1 MYLFNGVGIG
11 SVSWVVFVRNLLLDD
26 QNFKKIGDFE
36 MGEDQISSGESF
48 FLFYQS
54 NLMPHFVPVSPD
66 TTDNFIRLFEHFSVN
81 LYDIR
86 FFLYVPDIWMNTL
99 LNLFRVNF

>member
-1 MYLFNGVGIG
+1 
-11 SVSWVVFVRNLLLDD
+11 
-26 QNFKKIGDFE
+26 

-99 LNLFRVNF
+99 LNLFRVNL

>member
-1 MYLFNGVGIG
+1 MMKI
-11 SVSWVVFVRNLLLDD
+11 S
-26 QNFKKIGDFE
+26 KKSGDFE

>member
-1 MYLFNGVGIG
+1 
-11 SVSWVVFVRNLLLDD
+11 
-26 QNFKKIGDFE
+26 

-86 FFLYVPDIWMNTL
+86 LFLYVPDIWMNTL

>member
-1 MYLFNGVGIG
+1 MIKI
-11 SVSWVVFVRNLLLDD
+11 S
-26 QNFKKIGDFE
+26 KKSGDFE

-86 FFLYVPDIWMNTL
+86 LLLYVPDIWMNTL

>member
-11 SVSWVVFVRNLLLDD
+11 SVSWIVFVRNLLLDD
-26 QNFKKIGDFE
+26 QNFKKSGDFE

-99 LNLFRVNF
+99 LNLFRVNL

>member
-1 MYLFNGVGIG
+1 MIKI
-11 SVSWVVFVRNLLLDD
+11 S
-26 QNFKKIGDFE
+26 KKIGDFE

>member
-1 MYLFNGVGIG
+1 MVWVLGRCRGSYLFVIYYWMIKI
-11 SVSWVVFVRNLLLDD
+11 S
-26 QNFKKIGDFE
+26 KKSGDFE
-36 MGEDQISSGESF
+36 MREDQISSGESF

-54 NLMPHFVPVSPD
+54 NLMPDFVPVSPD

-99 LNLFRVNF
+99 LNLFRVNL

>member
-1 MYLFNGVGIG
+1 
-11 SVSWVVFVRNLLLDD
+11 
-26 QNFKKIGDFE
+26 

-86 FFLYVPDIWMNTL
+86 LLLYVPDIWMNTL

>member
-1 MYLFNGVGIG
+1 
-11 SVSWVVFVRNLLLDD
+11 
-26 QNFKKIGDFE
+26 

-99 LNLFRVNF
+99 LNLFRVNFWIFSMFGFL

>member
-1 MYLFNGVGIG
+1 MMKI
-11 SVSWVVFVRNLLLDD
+11 S
-26 QNFKKIGDFE
+26 KKSGDFE

-86 FFLYVPDIWMNTL
+86 LFLYVPDIWMNTL

>member
-1 MYLFNGVGIG
+1 
-11 SVSWVVFVRNLLLDD
+11 
-26 QNFKKIGDFE
+26 

-81 LYDIR
+81 LYDTR

>member
-1 MYLFNGVGIG
+1 MIKI
-11 SVSWVVFVRNLLLDD
+11 S
-26 QNFKKIGDFE
+26 KKSGDFE

>member
-1 MYLFNGVGIG
+1 MIKI
-11 SVSWVVFVRNLLLDD
+11 S
-26 QNFKKIGDFE
+26 KKSGDFE

-86 FFLYVPDIWMNTL
+86 LFLYVPDIWMNTL